1 MSDSALAIVIAA
13 ATLGGAAIGA
23 CASALSTLAVE
34 NRRAARDAERE
45 VLRRKH
51 ELRLAAR
58 LVVDEISRNFGTAMV
73 AAGFDIDDESSTDDD
88 TAATAPEATDDDTA
102 ATAPEATDDDTA
114 ATAPEA
120 TDDDTA
126 ATAPEATDDDTAATA
141 PEATDDD
148 TAAIER
154 DATGGALH
162 VEAWQLYRSTLA
174 QIDDIAAWMAVALRA
189 AVVRV
194 EQYGGVDRAGGY
206 LFVLVERLEAAV
218 EALAP
223 YATIDTIDT
232 NVALSQRPQ

>member
-1 MSDSALAIVIAA
+1 M
-13 ATLGGAAIGA
+13 
-23 CASALSTLAVE
+23 
-34 NRRAARDAERE
+34 
-45 VLRRKH
+45 LRRKH

-126 ATAPEATDDDTAATA
+126 ATAPEATDDDTAA
-141 PEATDDD
+141 
-148 TAAIER
+148 IEP

-174 QIDDIAAWMAVALRA
+174 QLDDIAAWMAVAAAYA